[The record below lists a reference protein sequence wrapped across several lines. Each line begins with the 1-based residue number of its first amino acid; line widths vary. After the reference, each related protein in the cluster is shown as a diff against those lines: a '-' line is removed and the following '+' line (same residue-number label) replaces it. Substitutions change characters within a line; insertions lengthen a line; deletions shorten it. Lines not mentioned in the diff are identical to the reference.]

1 MKLLTFLKA
10 ESDKQFPSIPSDT
23 LLFILEYFIS
33 TLWRGSSLSIQ
44 GKERDRGGERDEDNA
59 HFLWLTLFCTANRQK
74 LVYHFQRNFQYIL
87 FVVKRQCVCHI
98 LLHRVKSEKLNTN
111 FCSLCMTQPSK
122 YLGTQW
128 LVIGTVY

>member
-1 MKLLTFLKA
+1 MINSSPL
-10 ESDKQFPSIPSDT
+10 SPVT
-23 LLFILEYFIS
+23 LCYSFWS
-33 TLWRGSSLSIQ
+33 TLFPPSEGESQNLKQSSSLSIQ